1 MAGKQKQTA
10 RRSRSN
16 INNSQSA
23 GTSRLSCRS
32 LAVHAVGAVA
42 VAVAVALL
50 CPSLWEPAGDRAGP
64 AAVTQQDPAAGDLG
78 RPVALT
84 AEERRLA
91 DQLYKQE
98 GFNVVASDKV
108 PFVRRLPDV
117 RPQLCRGRTYD
128 TDLPAASIIIN
139 FHNEVWSAL
148 LRSVHS
154 VLARTPAHLL
164 YEILL
169 IDDASTKP
177 ELGEP
182 LERYVSDHL
191 PSKVTLHRLK
201 ERHGLIRGRHWGAQ
215 QASGP
220 VLIFLDSHVE
230 PCDTWIEP
238 LLQRIK
244 DEPHALVCPVID
256 NIRDTDLA
264 YQPAERVAGGF
275 TWSGHFAWIEAGG
288 ADGKLPSD
296 EAAPVRSPVMS
307 GGLYAISR
315 EYFWHLGGYDTG
327 MDVYGG
333 ENLELSF
340 RTWQCGG
347 VVETLPCSRVGHI
360 FRDFHPYSFPFSGN
374 PLAANMAR
382 IAAVWMDEYSRYFY
396 LHYRHTEMPEAGD
409 VTARRELREQL
420 QCHSFRWYLDNVYPN
435 KMRLDED
442 VLASGQVRSAL
453 RPDLC
458 IDTLVIDRQIF
469 LGLNSCTQP
478 VVSGQYLTLSK
489 RGELRREDN
498 CAYAGGAGPHAGTVM
513 APMAPCTIKGS
524 EQQQWIYDGQTAHL
538 RHMATGLCLNSS
550 GVEAMHLL
558 YLATCTADV
567 GQRFTFE
574 NGQL

>member
-1 MAGKQKQTA
+1 MDRPLESEFESIQGSAFYSCDPPWLGHRSGITFRVDLPVA
-10 RRSRSN
+10 TRRSDPP
-16 INNSQSA
+16 
-23 GTSRLSCRS
+23 
-32 LAVHAVGAVA
+32 AVHREAALRAIAELPHPDVTIWSDGSARGGRNRAAQALIQFHHLNREETVRAPAGAVCSSLRAELTAMREAFAA
-42 VAVAVALL
+42 VAGLEDGEL
-50 CPSLWEPAGDRAGP
+50 
-64 AAVTQQDPAAGDLG
+64 
-78 RPVALT
+78 
-84 AEERRLA
+84 
-91 DQLYKQE
+91 
-98 GFNVVASDKV
+98 
-108 PFVRRLPDV
+108 
-117 RPQLCRGRTYD
+117 
-128 TDLPAASIIIN
+128 
-139 FHNEVWSAL
+139 
-148 LRSVHS
+148 
-154 VLARTPAHLL
+154 
-164 YEILL
+164 
-169 IDDASTKP
+169 ASTK
-177 ELGEP
+177 
-182 LERYVSDHL
+182 
-191 PSKVTLHRLK
+191 
-201 ERHGLIRGRHWGAQ
+201 
-215 QASGP
+215 
-220 VLIFLDSHVE
+220 
-230 PCDTWIEP
+230 
-238 LLQRIK
+238 
-244 DEPHALVCPVID
+244 
-256 NIRDTDLA
+256 
-264 YQPAERVAGGF
+264 
-275 TWSGHFAWIEAGG
+275 
-288 ADGKLPSD
+288 
-296 EAAPVRSPVMS
+296 SPVMS

-524 EQQQWIYDGQTAHL
+524 EQQQWIYDGQ
-538 RHMATGLCLNSS
+538 
-550 GVEAMHLL
+550 
-558 YLATCTADV
+558 
-567 GQRFTFE
+567 
-574 NGQL
+574 